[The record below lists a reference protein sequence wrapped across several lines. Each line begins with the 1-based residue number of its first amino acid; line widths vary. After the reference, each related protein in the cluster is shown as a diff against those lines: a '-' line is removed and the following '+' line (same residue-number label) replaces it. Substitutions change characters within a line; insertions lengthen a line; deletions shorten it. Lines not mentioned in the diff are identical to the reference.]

1 MKKQNETNKNKNANN
16 FSSLRVKKG
25 TKDDA
30 LKILEAINKKDF
42 GRKVSIDNLVTKA
55 LENVTKE
62 DIELLQ
68 RKSLRNKDRQAIIYQ
83 LYCKKVKKISE
94 DEFIGFFISGSLN
107 HFLREHEGKLIEY
120 GSSSNCYS

>member
-1 MKKQNETNKNKNANN
+1 MKKQNETNKNKNTNI

-25 TKDDA
+25 TKDNA
-30 LKILEAINKKDF
+30 LKILETINKKDF

-68 RKSLRNKDRQAIIYQ
+68 RKSLRNKDRQEIIYQ

-120 GSSSNCYS
+120 GISSNCYS

>member
-42 GRKVSIDNLVTKA
+42 GRKVSIDDLVTKA

-68 RKSLRNKDRQAIIYQ
+68 RKSLRNKDRQAIVHQ
-83 LYCKKVKKISE
+83 FYCKKVKKVSE
-94 DEFIGFFISGSLN
+94 DEFIGITVTQASAVLDG
-107 HFLREHEGKLIEY
+107 
-120 GSSSNCYS
+120 